1 MQCGLPSS
9 LVMLVYGEVDR
20 FEAVRRAVPEEWL
33 YCNLRYFKTRIR
45 TPLYQNFS
53 FLAQILHLKWIG
65 QKNGENRLF
74 AVYYILIKAKR
85 MLHLREKCD

>member
-1 MQCGLPSS
+1 
-9 LVMLVYGEVDR
+9 MLVYGEADR
-20 FEAVRRAVPEEWL
+20 FEAVRRAVPEERL
-33 YCNLRYFKTRIR
+33 YCNLPYFKTRIR

-74 AVYYILIKAKR
+74 AVYYILIKAQR
-85 MLHLREKCD
+85 MVHLREKCD